1 MFVWVAALP
10 LLSKQGESEIKNTCL
25 RRVKNLRKGGQTY
38 FGDFF
43 KTPQCVDL
51 AIAARLLMWPLSV
64 ARLAGERSEPGCRN
78 GVYWGTSVP
87 FIRVKWANHFFIF
100 ILEGIRRFLSMFS
113 SFWPAIV
120 LSRLVKSY
128 SLNFYFIF
136 YFFFHLSIFFSSQ
149 LSLQKKLLTWLII
162 KLSPKLILI
171 WKYNWEI
178 CWDCS

>member
-1 MFVWVAALP
+1 
-10 LLSKQGESEIKNTCL
+10 
-25 RRVKNLRKGGQTY
+25 
-38 FGDFF
+38 
-43 KTPQCVDL
+43 
-51 AIAARLLMWPLSV
+51 MWPLSV
-64 ARLAGERSEPGCRN
+64 ARLASEQSEPGCRN

-100 ILEGIRRFLSMFS
+100 ILEGTRRFLSMFS
-113 SFWPAIV
+113 SFWPALV

-136 YFFFHLSIFFSSQ
+136 YFFHLSIFFSSQ